1 MHLNIYNP
9 FFFKKK
15 YAQLEVFSLE
25 KENLSSAVMEV
36 GKDLV
41 REKETDGYVG
51 KKKTEKKYLSPRIA
65 LDPERRDRTKAIAN
79 NNQTYID
86 LLGGNVAVDLIGLR
100 VGIDLISLQF
110 PPRNF
115 SFLVIK
121 SNQIG
126 PSAKHQPIISPNR
139 PVSPMFGPTLAARL
153 S

>member
-1 MHLNIYNP
+1 M
-9 FFFKKK
+9 
-15 YAQLEVFSLE
+15 QLEVFSLE
-25 KENLSSAVMEV
+25 KENLSTAVMEV
-36 GKDLV
+36 EKDLV
-41 REKETDGYVG
+41 REKETDGYAG
-51 KKKTEKKYLSPRIA
+51 QKKRKKYLSPRID
-65 LDPERRDRTKAIAN
+65 LDPERRDRTKAMAN

-139 PVSPMFGPTLAARL
+139 PISR
-153 S
+153 